1 MIQFRRMTYFTRTE
15 LSAALHELGQLAV
28 DAGKVIDLALYGGS
42 CLTLVSN
49 FRVGSEDVDAVA
61 IADQDFIDRA
71 ARTIAARH
79 GWPDDWL
86 NDGVRT
92 YLSPAV
98 EGHAAHELFATYPD
112 ETNPGLRVYVP
123 NAHYMLAMK
132 LMALRIE
139 PAEKDLEDIVNLLRV
154 VGINNKEEIVAFA
167 AEFYPEARV
176 SGKLRLALDQLWRA
190 YQAKFESNDDEPPRY
205 LSRGGTARNR

>member
-1 MIQFRRMTYFTRTE
+1 MTYFTRTE
-15 LSAALHELGQLAV
+15 LSAALHELGELAA

-61 IADQDFIDRA
+61 TVDQDFVDRA

-98 EGHAAHELFATYPD
+98 DGHAAHELFATYPD
-112 ETNPGLRVYVP
+112 ESKPGLRVYVP
-123 NAHYMLAMK
+123 NAYMLAMK
-132 LMALRIE
+132 LIALRIE
-139 PAEKDLEDIVNLLRV
+139 PAEKDLEDIVNLLQV
-154 VGINNKEEIVAFA
+154 VGVKDKAEIVSFA
-167 AEFYPEARV
+167 AGFYPEARV
-176 SGKLRLALDQLWRA
+176 SGKLRLALDHLWRA
-190 YQAKFESNDDEPPRY
+190 YQAKLESDDDEPPRY
-205 LSRGGTARNR
+205 LGRSGTARDR

>member
-1 MIQFRRMTYFTRTE
+1 MTYFTRTE
-15 LSAALHELGQLAV
+15 LSAALNELGKLAL

-71 ARTIAARH
+71 ARTIAGRH
-79 GWPDDWL
+79 GWPGDWL
-86 NDGVRT
+86 NDGVRA

-98 EGHAAHELFATYPD
+98 VGHDSHELFATYP
-112 ETNPGLRVYVP
+112 EEAKPGLRVFVP
-123 NAHYMLAMK
+123 NANYMLAMK

-139 PAEKDLEDIVNLLRV
+139 AIDEKDFNDILNLMQV
-154 VGINNKEEIVAFA
+154 VGLKEKAEVVDFA
-167 AEFYPEARV
+167 AQFYPEARV
-176 SGKLRLALDQLWRA
+176 SGKLRLALDNLWSA
-190 YQAKFESNDDEPPRY
+190 YQAQLKRQEHESPRY
-205 LSRGGTARNR
+205 LGRSSTSR

>member
-1 MIQFRRMTYFTRTE
+1 MTYFTRTE
-15 LSAALHELGQLAV
+15 LAAALHELGQLAL
-28 DAGKVIDLALYGGS
+28 DSGKIIDLALYGGS

-61 IADQDFIDRA
+61 IVDQDFIDRA
-71 ARTIAARH
+71 ARTVAGRH
-79 GWPDDWL
+79 GWPMDWI

-98 EGHAAHELFATYPD
+98 AGHDSHELFATYPD
-112 ETNPGLRVYVP
+112 ESRPGLRVYVP

-139 PAEKDLEDIVNLLRV
+139 PAEKDFEDILNLLSV
-154 VGINNKEEIVAFA
+154 VGIKDKAEIVEFA

-176 SGKLRLALDQLWRA
+176 SGKLRLALDQLWQA
-190 YQAKFESNDDEPPRY
+190 YQAKLQRNDDEPPRY
-205 LSRGGTARNR
+205 LGRSSAARNG